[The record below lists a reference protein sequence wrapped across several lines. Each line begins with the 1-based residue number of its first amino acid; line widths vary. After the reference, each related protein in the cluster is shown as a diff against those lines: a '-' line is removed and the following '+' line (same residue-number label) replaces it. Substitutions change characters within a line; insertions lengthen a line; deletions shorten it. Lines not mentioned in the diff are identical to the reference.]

1 MADIIKCKFAGDPED
16 EFCSQCDG
24 LHPVDDNGNPQ
35 PATEC
40 GGYEAE
46 EQVQEIATEIYLQL
60 KSKVFESYD
69 HEQLIDLQDV
79 KEIFSNLGVEIV
91 D

>member
-1 MADIIKCKFAGDPED
+1 MA
-16 EFCSQCDG
+16 
-24 LHPVDDNGNPQ
+24 N
-35 PATEC
+35 ATNLME
-40 GGYEAE
+40 ESVQAE

-60 KSKVFESYD
+60 KAKVFESYD

>member
-1 MADIIKCKFAGDPED
+1 MA
-16 EFCSQCDG
+16 
-24 LHPVDDNGNPQ
+24 N
-35 PATEC
+35 ATNLME
-40 GGYEAE
+40 EAVQTE

>member
-1 MADIIKCKFAGDPED
+1 MEEAV
-16 EFCSQCDG
+16 Q
-24 LHPVDDNGNPQ
+24 
-35 PATEC
+35 
-40 GGYEAE
+40 AE

>member
-1 MADIIKCKFAGDPED
+1 M
-16 EFCSQCDG
+16 S
-24 LHPVDDNGNPQ
+24 N
-35 PATEC
+35 ATTLME
-40 GGYEAE
+40 EAVQAE
-46 EQVQEIATEIYLQL
+46 EQAQEIATEIYLQL